1 MLKGT
6 NQNLNTHRNNVVGDI
21 DQTLPVP
28 PDHVKQNE
36 TKDIR
41 KQPNEN
47 GKKSSY

>member
-6 NQNLNTHRNNVVGDI
+6 NQNLNTHRNNVVGDT

-36 TKDIR
+36 KKNK
-41 KQPNEN
+41 KQ
-47 GKKSSY
+47 KKAT